1 MKTSM
6 KPILLAAW
14 LSAAP
19 AWAAPPVAPPLA
31 APVPAADPRIEVFTV
46 SSLPVT
52 APPGTPVY
60 ELDRLRTIEAEL
72 SAGLPSEPAQAAR
85 IAQARIVERG
95 ETLNQAALAAGTG
108 AGLALHYGIDRVPA
122 IVLDGRYVV
131 FGETSVER
139 ALAHWRRATQQEA
152 R

>member
-1 MKTSM
+1 MKRR
-6 KPILLAAW
+6 IVLAAW
-14 LSAAP
+14 LAAAP
-19 AWAAPPVAPPLA
+19 AWAAPPVAPP
-31 APVPAADPRIEVFTV
+31 VSAADPRIEVFTV

-52 APPGTPVY
+52 APPETPVY
-60 ELDRLRTIEAEL
+60 ELDRLRTIEAQL
-72 SAGLPSEPAQAAR
+72 SAGLPVDPEQAAR